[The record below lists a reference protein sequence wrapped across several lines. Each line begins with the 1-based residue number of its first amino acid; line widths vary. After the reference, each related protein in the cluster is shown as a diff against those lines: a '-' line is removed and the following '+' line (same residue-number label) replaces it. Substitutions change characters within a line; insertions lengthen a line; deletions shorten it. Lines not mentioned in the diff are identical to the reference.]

1 MCREDWSASAS
12 TPALNRSTFIPLP
25 LALSEGFH
33 LGDLWVL
40 GLAVVGLS
48 FLVAVVALAASRD
61 RAFSA
66 SIAYVALGAVVAVV
80 LALADVAPFDPEAD
94 AEVLERVAELALIVA
109 VFSAGLTV
117 ERHVSRRSWLNIA
130 GLLCVAMPLTIAAIA
145 LFGKA
150 AMGLSWGAAILLG
163 AILAPTD
170 PVLAGD
176 VGLSGPGGEVYGEPR
191 LSLHT
196 EAGFNDGLASPFVVI
211 GLFAA
216 SQGGTGWIGEWLW
229 ADLLYA
235 GVGALVLGAAAGV
248 GAAWVVARGLRRGLV
263 TANLEGL
270 VAIGFALLLYGATE
284 ALGGYGLLAVFAA
297 GFTFRR
303 YEFDHAV
310 HHGLHE
316 GAERI
321 STVLELLVLLLIGSM
336 LTTSGLGAPGL
347 AGWGLAPL
355 LIVVIRPALVLALTP
370 PGLIDLKGRLFL
382 GFFGVR
388 GVAALFYAAVVAE
401 SGVLAAGEQRVVVWT
416 TIAVVVVSIVVH
428 GLTAAP
434 LTRRLLGAG

>member
-1 MCREDWSASAS
+1 MPFS
-12 TPALNRSTFIPLP
+12 LFHP
-25 LALSEGFH
+25 LALSEGLH
-33 LGDLWVL
+33 LGDRWAA
-40 GLAVVGLS
+40 GLAFVGLAL
-48 FLVAVVALAASRD
+48 LVGVLALAASRE

-66 SIAYVALGAVVAVV
+66 SIAYVALGAVAAVV
-80 LALADVAPFDPEAD
+80 LGIADVRPFDPEAD
-94 AEVLERVAELALIVA
+94 AAVLERVAELALVVA
-109 VFSAGLTV
+109 VFSAGLTI
-117 ERHVSRRSWLNIA
+117 ERHVSRRSWTTIA
-130 GLLCVAMPLTIAAIA
+130 LLLVVAMPLTILAIA
-145 LFGKA
+145 VFGKL

-176 VGLSGPGGEVYGEPR
+176 VGLSGVGGEVYGEPR

-196 EAGFNDGLASPFVVI
+196 EAGFNDGLASPFVVL

-216 SQGGTGWIGEWLW
+216 DRGGTGWLGEWVL

-235 GVGALVLGAAAGV
+235 AGGALVLGAAAGV
-248 GAAWVVARGLRRGLV
+248 GAAWLVTRGSSRGLV
-263 TANLEGL
+263 SAGLEGL
-270 VAIGFALLLYGATE
+270 VALGLALLLYGATE

-303 YEFDHAV
+303 YEFDHHV

-321 STVLELLVLLLIGSM
+321 GTLLELLVLLLVGSM
-336 LTTSGLGAPGL
+336 LTRTGLGVPGV
-347 AGWGLAPL
+347 AGWLLAPL
-355 LIVVIRPALVLALTP
+355 LILLIRPALVLALTP
-370 PGLIDLKGRLFL
+370 RGSIHLRGRVFL

-388 GVAALFYAAVVAE
+388 GVAALFYAVVVAE
-401 SGVLAAGEQRVVVWT
+401 SGVLAPGEQTVVVWT
-416 TIAVVVVSIVVH
+416 TIAVVVASIVVH

-434 LTRRLLGAG
+434 LTRRLLDAPAGG